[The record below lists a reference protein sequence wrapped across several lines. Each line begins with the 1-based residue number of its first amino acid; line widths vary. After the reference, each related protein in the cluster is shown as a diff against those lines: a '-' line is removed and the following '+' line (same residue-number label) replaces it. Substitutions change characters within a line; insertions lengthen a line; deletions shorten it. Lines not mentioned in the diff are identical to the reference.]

1 MPENELRDHYER
13 RAREERDR
21 AAACESASAAQ
32 DHLRLAE
39 EYERKAQAIQLIQL
53 NAGQAE

>member
-39 EYERKAQAIQLIQL
+39 EYERKAQASQLIQCGT
-53 NAGQAE
+53 ARPE